1 MTVKSITHHKIT
13 VLGVGNILLKD
24 EGFGV
29 SVVNYIKE
37 KNLLPEGV
45 NIIDGGTGGMRLIPI
60 IMNTDC
66 LIVIDAVKG
75 NGTPGDIYR
84 FTIKDIPLKIRQKTS
99 LHEISLQEVF
109 SLLNLLEGK
118 NPETIIIGVEPKET
132 SFGMGFSQEVESV
145 IPAVAS
151 KVIEEVEGFLKR
163 QNITIYP
170 TGAKSKV

>member
-1 MTVKSITHHKIT
+1 MTVKSITRHKIA

-29 SVVNYIKE
+29 RVVNYIRE
-37 KNLLPEGV
+37 KNLVPEGV
-45 NIIDGGTGGMRLIPI
+45 DIIDGGTGGMRLIPI

-66 LIVIDAVKG
+66 LVVIDAVKG
-75 NGTPGDIYR
+75 NGIPGDIYR
-84 FTIKDIPLKIRQKTS
+84 FTTKDIPLKIRQKTS
-99 LHEISLQEVF
+99 LHELSLQEVF

-118 NPETIIIGVEPKET
+118 NPETIIIGVEQKET

-151 KVIEEVEGFLKR
+151 KVVEEVEGLLKK
-163 QNITIYP
+163 IDHSHSP
-170 TGAKSKV
+170 T